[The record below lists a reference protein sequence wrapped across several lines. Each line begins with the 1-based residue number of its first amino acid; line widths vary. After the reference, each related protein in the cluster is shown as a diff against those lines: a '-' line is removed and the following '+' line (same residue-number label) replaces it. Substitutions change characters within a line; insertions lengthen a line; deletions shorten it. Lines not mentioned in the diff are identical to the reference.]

1 MLPERNTVCD
11 YFKSV
16 KEKDIDNLID
26 LFEDQAE
33 IQEPFSK
40 ESPLRDEHNFR
51 SFFQI
56 VCMANEELDHDIFFE
71 DETDDNALS
80 VLYAFQKGK
89 TVCARFS
96 FRFGPNMRMNAKGIM
111 ERKIKRLQ
119 IQFISPYETY
129 ETRMELKE

>member
-1 MLPERNTVCD
+1 MLLGRNTVYD
-11 YFKSV
+11 YFKSI

-40 ESPLRDEHNFR
+40 ESPLRDKHNFR

-56 VCMANEELDHDIFFE
+56 VCMANKELVNDIFFE
-71 DETDDNALS
+71 DATDDNALS
-80 VLYAFQKGK
+80 VLCTFQKGK

-96 FRFGPNMRMNAKGIM
+96 FLFGPNMRMNAKGIM

>member
-1 MLPERNTVCD
+1 MLPGRNTVYD
-11 YFKSV
+11 YFKSN

-40 ESPLRDEHNFR
+40 ESPLRDKHNFR

-56 VCMANEELDHDIFFE
+56 VCMANKELDHDIFFE
-71 DETDDNALS
+71 DATDDNALS
-80 VLYAFQKGK
+80 VLCTFQKGK
-89 TVCARFS
+89 TVCALFS

-111 ERKIKRLQ
+111 ERKIKKLQ
-119 IQFISPYETY
+119 IQFIIPYETY
-129 ETRMELKE
+129 ETRM

>member
-1 MLPERNTVCD
+1 MLPGRNTVYD
-11 YFKSV
+11 YFKSN

-40 ESPLRDEHNFR
+40 ESPLRDKHNFR

-56 VCMANEELDHDIFFE
+56 VCMANKELDHDIFFE
-71 DETDDNALS
+71 DATDDNALS
-80 VLYAFQKGK
+80 VLCTFQKGK
-89 TVCARFS
+89 TVCALFS

-119 IQFISPYETY
+119 IQFIIPYETY
-129 ETRMELKE
+129 ETRM